1 MHAIIDEA
9 EYLLSGGDRDT
20 KATYDHVADSYER
33 FREVWLA
40 LAGASVERAML
51 DDLAAILRPGQ
62 EVLDAGC
69 GTGAL
74 SRRIAQLQPRVALT
88 LLDLSPAMLA
98 HAGDVSGTHLVGS
111 VLDLPFEDGTFDVV
125 VSGWVI
131 ETVPDPLA
139 AVSEY
144 LRVIN
149 DDGYVLYTFC
159 SLPNGWLSRAGTA
172 LLRGIIEHRFAGHFL
187 RVEKTPWHDCER
199 SRRVHS
205 RPELTA
211 YVLLRKCCHVEPEIL
226 PSPDDRL
233 PTPPPPR

>member
-1 MHAIIDEA
+1 MHAVIGEI
-9 EYLLSGGDRDT
+9 EYLFSGDDRDT
-20 KATYDHVADSYER
+20 KATYDRVADHYER
-33 FREVWLA
+33 FREVWLT
-40 LAGASVERAML
+40 LAGVSVERAML
-51 DDLAAILRPGQ
+51 DDLATILQPARQ
-62 EVLDAGC
+62 VLDAGC

-74 SRRIAQLQPRVALT
+74 SQRIRQMEPRVALT

-98 HAGDVSGTHLVGS
+98 HAEDVPGRHLVGS
-111 VLDLPFEDGTFDVV
+111 VLDFPFDDGTFDVV

-131 ETVPDPLA
+131 ETVPDPLT
-139 AVSEY
+139 AVTEY

-187 RVEKTPWHDCER
+187 RTEETPWHDCER
-199 SRRVHS
+199 SRRVRS
-205 RPELTA
+205 RPELTT

-226 PSPDDRL
+226 PSHEERL
-233 PTPPPPR
+233 PVPSAY